1 MRRGSFIGGLLAAA
15 LLAAQAPAMAQST
28 APPPRAQ
35 PPKVATPPRVT
46 PLPPRVQPP
55 RLVIRPSQAAMIA
68 QRVFMGAKV
77 LGVKP
82 KGGKYAVTLK
92 LKDKVKQVT
101 VDGTTGD
108 VD

>member
-15 LLAAQAPAMAQST
+15 LLVAPAFAQST
-28 APPPRAQ
+28 GIPPRA
-35 PPKVATPPRVT
+35 PPVRVT
-46 PLPPRVQPP
+46 PTAPKPPPV

-68 QRVFMGAKV
+68 QRAFMGAKV

-82 KGGKYAVTLK
+82 RGGKYSVTLK

-101 VDGTTGD
+101 VDGTTGS